1 MRTSSVVLT
10 LLLLATAAVVAQ
22 TCGPASVG
30 PMKDDGRTAT
40 GPTSPELKKPT
51 PTVFQADEGD
61 RWQLLGQ
68 RLLIFKVDPVTTG
81 SNTLV
86 VGTEE
91 MAPGNRIPIHKHL
104 YEDEVVFVHKGVL
117 RATLDDRQVEARTGA
132 TVFIP
137 QGTWVGLENASS
149 EPVVILFFFNK
160 PAFEQCLRAV
170 SSREGEKFT
179 MPPPEA
185 LKAVREQCHQ
195 VRKE

>member
-10 LLLLATAAVVAQ
+10 LLLLATAAVVTQ
-22 TCGPASVG
+22 TCGPASRG
-30 PMKDDGRTAT
+30 PMAGDGRTPT
-40 GPTSPELKKPT
+40 GPNSPAPKRAT
-51 PTVFQADEGD
+51 PAVFQADEGD

-117 RATLDDRQVEARTGA
+117 RATLDERQVEARTGA
-132 TVFIP
+132 TIFIP
-137 QGTWVGLENASS
+137 QGTWV
-149 EPVVILFFFNK
+149 
-160 PAFEQCLRAV
+160 
-170 SSREGEKFT
+170 
-179 MPPPEA
+179 
-185 LKAVREQCHQ
+185 
-195 VRKE
+195 